1 MNRPLGI
8 TVIAI
13 VLLISG
19 VGSLLTGLV
28 GLDLVKV
35 DMGTL
40 GQGAQVVGAGS
51 ILSGVLTLIVSYGI
65 FATKGWAWLLTIIVM
80 VLRIVSDGTALL
92 SHGFGTAIGGAALV
106 GIVIS
111 AIVLWYFNKPT
122 VRAAF
127 GR

>member
-19 VGSLLTGLV
+19 IGSLLTGLV

-40 GQGAQVVGAGS
+40 GQEAQVVGAGS
-51 ILSGVLTLIVSYGI
+51 ILSGVLTLIVSYGM
-65 FATKGWAWLLTIIVM
+65 FATKGWAWLLTVIVM
-80 VLRIVSDGTALL
+80 ILRIVSDVTAIL
-92 SHGFGTAIGGAALV
+92 SHGLGNALGGAALV
-106 GIVIS
+106 GIVIT
-111 AIVLWYFNKPT
+111 AIVLWYCNKPN

>member
-19 VGSLLTGLV
+19 IGSLLTGLV

-51 ILSGVLTLIVSYGI
+51 ILSGVLTLIVSYGM
-65 FATKGWAWLLTIIVM
+65 FATKGWAWLLTVIVM
-80 VLRIVSDGTALL
+80 ILRIVSDVTSLL
-92 SHGFGTAIGGAALV
+92 SHGVGTVIGGAAV
-106 GIVIS
+106 AGIVIS
-111 AIVLWYFNKPT
+111 AIVLWYFNKPN